1 MTDKKKSEFCTK
13 HTLFLFVSVLIT
25 VGLYSAYQ
33 CDNINKKANDKN
45 HGSREIEKKLGEKDQ
60 KEVQIME
67 KNARDET
74 KFAIV
79 VIINWL
85 FFLILFATIIY
96 GKFPKGEPSIYKI
109 IE

>member
-1 MTDKKKSEFCTK
+1 MTDKKKSKFCTK

-33 CDNINKKANDKN
+33 CDNINK
-45 HGSREIEKKLGEKDQ
+45 EIEKKLGEKDQ